1 MRATLPNSSR
11 SVSLAVS
18 LVVASALGGCGN
30 GGGASGELREWRP
43 SDHQLPEGYDE
54 AAAEQ
59 QAAVAADPGAAL
71 YATHCASC
79 HGLSGRGDG
88 PGAPP
93 MARVPSF
100 VDPAVQARS
109 DEQLAQV
116 IVEGRGGFMPAFGE
130 QLPATGIAA
139 IVRHLRSF
147 GP

>member
-11 SVSLAVS
+11 SARVAFALA
-18 LVVASALGGCGN
+18 LAAAVAACGTE
-30 GGGASGELREWRP
+30 GPAGELREWRP

-59 QAAVAADPGAAL
+59 QAAMAADPGAAL

-79 HGLSGRGDG
+79 HGPSGRGDG

-100 VDPAVQARS
+100 VDPAIQART

-116 IVEGRGGFMPAFGE
+116 IVEGRGGFMPAFGDR
-130 QLPATGIAA
+130 LPPTGVAA

>member
-1 MRATLPNSSR
+1 MALAA
-11 SVSLAVS
+11 SVTA
-18 LVVASALGGCGN
+18 CGN
-30 GGGASGELREWRP
+30 EGPPAGELREWRA

-54 AAAEQ
+54 AAAAQ
-59 QAAVAADPGAAL
+59 QAATATDAGAAL
-71 YATHCASC
+71 YQTHCAGC

-88 PGAPP
+88 PSAPP

-100 VDPAVQARS
+100 ADPAIQART

-116 IVEGRGGFMPAFGE
+116 IVQGRGGFMPAFGDR
-130 QLPATGIAA
+130 LPPSGVAA

>member
-11 SVSLAVS
+11 SASVAFAVALAASVSA
-18 LVVASALGGCGN
+18 CGTE
-30 GGGASGELREWRP
+30 GPPAGELREWRP

-59 QAAVAADPGAAL
+59 QAATAADPGAAL

-93 MARVPSF
+93 MARVPTF
-100 VDPAVQARS
+100 VDPAIQART
-109 DEQLAQV
+109 DEQLAEV
-116 IVEGRGGFMPAFGE
+116 IVQGRGGFMPAFGDR
-130 QLPATGIAA
+130 LPATGVAA